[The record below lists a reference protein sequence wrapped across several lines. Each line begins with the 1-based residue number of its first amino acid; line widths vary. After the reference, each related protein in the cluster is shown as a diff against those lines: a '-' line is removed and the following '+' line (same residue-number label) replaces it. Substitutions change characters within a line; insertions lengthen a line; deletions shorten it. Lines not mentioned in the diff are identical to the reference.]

1 MTTENAFQSAEQDG
15 VVNPDEDN
23 AKLEV
28 APPIDP
34 TNIFDIFPSLR
45 AENKNQ
51 PRIYS
56 SKNLSNTKKGPGRKH
71 FQGNIQQELRR
82 RLFIQVA
89 RQKLE
94 QIKSDAE
101 GAEVPEE
108 VAA

>member
-1 MTTENAFQSAEQDG
+1 MATENAFQFADQVGTID
-15 VVNPDEDN
+15 PDEDN

-56 SKNLSNTKKGPGRKH
+56 SKNLSNTKKGPGRVH
-71 FQGNIQQELRR
+71 FQGNIQRELKR
-82 RLFIQVA
+82 RLFVQVA
-89 RQKLE
+89 RQKLS
-94 QIKSDAE
+94 QIKERA
-101 GAEVPEE
+101 EE
-108 VAA
+108 VEESGV